1 MAGAGRALLCFAGMA
16 TAFGPGRGVDR
27 IRSFGSLADGRV
39 VRAHSIGGEEGVHA
53 EILDLG
59 GILARL
65 RVPGSDGPVDA
76 VLGLP
81 HAQAYR
87 EDPAYLGILVGRYG
101 NRIGGARFSLDGRA
115 HVLAANE
122 GRNHLHGGML
132 GFGRRIWR
140 VVEHRADALVLHHHS
155 PAGEEGYPGNLDVT
169 ATYRVDGQGLRLLFE
184 ARTDAA
190 TPFNPTHH
198 PYFNLAGD
206 RSVPAAQQV
215 LQVPAAGVLPVAQDL
230 IPLGVV
236 QSVAGTAFDFREA
249 ASLQAR
255 MDGHDP
261 QLRIAGG
268 YDHCL
273 VLAPG
278 HAHVAALYS
287 PHSGVAM
294 RIDCDAPAVQLY
306 GGQGLARQHPG
317 LGDGLCL
324 EPQDYPDAPNQ
335 PGFPPAILRPG
346 TACRREIA
354 YRFACPGRDCDWPG
368 VGAALGLP

>member
-1 MAGAGRALLCFAGMA
+1 MAFDL
-16 TAFGPGRGVDR
+16 GRGVDR

-39 VRAHSIGGEEGVHA
+39 VRAHGIGQEDGIYA

-65 RVPGSDGPVDA
+65 RVPGPDGPVDA

-81 HAQAYR
+81 DARAYY
-87 EDPAYLGILVGRYG
+87 EDPAFLGILVGRYG
-101 NRIGGARFSLDGRA
+101 NRIGGARFSLDGQSHA
-115 HVLAANE
+115 LAANE

-132 GFGRRIWR
+132 GFGRRIWT
-140 VVEHRADALVLHHHS
+140 VVEHRVDALVLHYRS
-155 PAGEEGYPGNLDVT
+155 AAGEEGYPGNLDVA
-169 ATYRVDGQGLRLLFE
+169 ATCRIDGNVLRLVFE
-184 ARTDAA
+184 ARADAA

-206 RSVPAAQQV
+206 RGVPAARQV
-215 LQVPAAGVLPVAQDL
+215 LQVPAMGVLPVAPDL
-230 IPLGVV
+230 IPLGHV
-236 QSVAGTAFDFREA
+236 QPVAGTAFDFRDA
-249 ASLQAR
+249 AQLQAR
-255 MDGHDP
+255 MDADDP

-273 VLAPG
+273 VLEAG
-278 HAHVAALYS
+278 HACVAALYS

-306 GGQGLARQHPG
+306 GGQALARQHPG

-335 PGFPPAILRPG
+335 PAFPSAILRPG
-346 TACRREIA
+346 TTYRREIA
-354 YRFACPGRDCDWPG
+354 YRFACPGPGRDWAE
-368 VGAALGLP
+368 VAAALALP